1 MNGVFTIEY
10 KGKSKINENKKRHE
24 ILESYEGEVSNGVFQ
39 GLGILY
45 YKNGV
50 IFKGY
55 FLEGAKNGP
64 GVLIFCQNKYKC
76 LYVMNKLVGELKL
89 ITESS

>member
-1 MNGVFTIEY
+1 MNGDCTIEY
-10 KGKSKINENKKRHE
+10 NEKSKINENKKRHE
-24 ILESYEGEVSNGVFQ
+24 ILEKYEGEVSNGVFH

-45 YKNGV
+45 YRTGV

-55 FLEGAKNGP
+55 FLDGAKNGP

-76 LYVMNKLVGELKL
+76 LYVMNKLVGKLKL